1 MIKSVWCIQKN
12 DNVEIKI
19 DDKADEIIEKNF
31 QSLLFRY
38 DIGLETSMKSNDVVF
53 NCIHLLYYIC
63 HKKYPNWGRSY
74 VDSPN
79 WLKNH

>member
-19 DDKADEIIEKNF
+19 NDKADEIIEKNF

-63 HKKYPNWGRSY
+63 HKKYPSWGRSY